1 MTLPASGTI
10 AMSDVNVELGAA
22 STTARSLNDSAVRTL
37 FGVASGTISMSNG
50 YGKANNFTLTATIS
64 ASQGTYNVRNAAVAA
79 GWDGVKPLVC
89 NITVNSGV
97 ALTGTGTGTSAG
109 FVVSNL
115 PTSTTVNLYNY
126 GYIRGYGGAGG
137 TGWDGTRPAGSTTGV
152 GGSNNRPNYYSG
164 GPYAYTNGS
173 VGGPAIFIDSN
184 ITFNITNYGT
194 INGGGGGAG
203 GQGANNSAGGNGG
216 NGGLAIQRT
225 STNTIYFNNQN
236 GTFGGGGGGGA
247 GWGNRYN
254 ASTIGGGIGQNAYT
268 ASAESG
274 TSLGVNGVAG
284 TLLTST
290 GSTLIT
296 GVGTFNL

>member
-1 MTLPASGTI
+1 MTLPASGAI
-10 AMSDVNVELGAA
+10 SLYDVNIEMGVSGTATRTMND
-22 STTARSLNDSAVRTL
+22 STTRTL

-115 PTSTTVNLYNY
+115 PTPTTVNLYNY

-137 TGWDGTRPAGSTTGV
+137 TGWSGTRQAGTTAGV
-152 GGSNNRPNYYSG
+152 GGSNPGPNYYSG
-164 GPYAYTNGS
+164 GPYSYTNGS
-173 VGGPAIFIDSN
+173 VGGPAIYIDSN
-184 ITFNITNYGT
+184 ISFTITNYGT

-203 GQGANNSAGGNGG
+203 GQGANNQAGGNGG
-216 NGGLAIQRT
+216 NGGVAIQKS
-225 STNTIYFNNQN
+225 STNTITLSNQN

-268 ASAESG
+268 ASAQSG
-274 TSLGVNGVAG
+274 TSLGANGVAG
-284 TLLTST
+284 AVVTSSAT
-290 GSTLIT
+290 KLIT
-296 GVGTFNL
+296 GIGSYSL